1 MEIESKKRKHYS
13 GKEKIY
19 SNLWIKSTIIVDVDL
34 ILVENYRINISK

>member
-19 SNLWIKSTIIVDVDL
+19 SNLWIKSAIIVDL
-34 ILVENYRINISK
+34 ILVENYR